1 MGEGQYTN
9 YLQTMQSMRP
19 VVMSSISNGFLP
31 ASTMHSDMRNINP
44 KKGIMKL
51 MDNKHQPLLI
61 TKAKHRDFVGGVLP
75 SGNLFNYKGTEHAK
89 NRDVLDFTSGALP
102 PVDKYFISSDPFST
116 SKTLAEELAAS
127 ASFAEASYLYPSATA
142 ALAAALTHAGEFQS
156 FPHSTCGYISL
167 SNNIPP
173 TSSAPKDIG
182 EVEKL
187 VSEGKVAAVFV
198 EPIHGN
204 GGIKSFTPQ
213 YLQSLR
219 TACDKSGV
227 LLAFDEVQCG
237 IGQTGRLWAHQ
248 ALGVEPDFM
257 IVRFRGMDI
266 GALVVNKKMNA
277 HIHKYEN
284 EHMHIPRECG
294 EALNV
299 FRKVAQR
306 RYLDHVTEKGR
317 YLEDLLSKQLGRN
330 ARVKGIQAFGLVA
343 AVELDVDAQSF
354 VDECKK
360 RGLGVEVVG
369 KGNIIRIMPP
379 FMVTTYQLD
388 DAVGIIDEC
397 LGVLGGNDWVGRL
410 AS

>member
-1 MGEGQYTN
+1 
-9 YLQTMQSMRP
+9 
-19 VVMSSISNGFLP
+19 MSEYS
-31 ASTMHSDMRNINP
+31 ARNRLGKP
-44 KKGIMKL
+44 TVSSRLSYGI
-51 MDNKHQPLLI
+51 P
-61 TKAKHRDFVGGVLP
+61 
-75 SGNLFNYKGTEHAK
+75 
-89 NRDVLDFTSGALP
+89 NR
-102 PVDKYFISSDPFST
+102 
-116 SKTLAEELAAS
+116 
-127 ASFAEASYLYPSATA
+127 
-142 ALAAALTHAGEFQS
+142 EFQS
-156 FPHSTCGYISL
+156 FAHSTCGYISL

-173 TSSAPKDIG
+173 TSSPPKDIG

-277 HIHKYEN
+277 LIHKYEN

-306 RYLDHVTEKGR
+306 RYLDH
-317 YLEDLLSKQLGRN
+317 QLGRN

-343 AVELDVDAQSF
+343 AVELDVDAQSC

-360 RGLGVEVVG
+360 RGLGIEVVG
-369 KGNIIRIMPP
+369 KGNIICIMPP

-397 LGVLGGNDWVGRL
+397 LGVLGGNGFFFRKGK
-410 AS
+410 